1 MGWTLLTWVANDSSM
16 ETDYIQ
22 GCLCNNFQYDLNISK
37 IKIQIYNVKHI
48 HWLIKTAWK
57 RQHVLE
63 RLSCKNMLH
72 VLQQKATKRKYI
84 PVTTVYKKSTVI
96 STMKCN
102 RTHHKEKLILKQT
115 LQSTAV
121 KLTPK
126 QNQQI
131 KRVIKNSDNSGYY

>member
-1 MGWTLLTWVANDSSM
+1 
-16 ETDYIQ
+16 
-22 GCLCNNFQYDLNISK
+22 
-37 IKIQIYNVKHI
+37 
-48 HWLIKTAWK
+48 
-57 RQHVLE
+57 
-63 RLSCKNMLH
+63 MLH

-96 STMKCN
+96 STMKCY

-121 KLTPK
+121 KFTPK